1 MSYILYILNRDGS
14 GIFRSK
20 GRQRREMK
28 YKCKYWLQEVRTHLD
43 LLLLN
48 YGDHTEN
55 LPSSLWLEFG
65 RRLDSQPMM
74 LVDHGQNYH
83 SL

>member
-1 MSYILYILNRDGS
+1 MLLMNVTDLFNPKEKCYVIFFYII
-14 GIFRSK
+14 
-20 GRQRREMK
+20 
-28 YKCKYWLQEVRTHLD
+28 
-43 LLLLN
+43 N
-48 YGDHTEN
+48 YSDHTKN